1 MRADLRRDAD
11 EIWVID
17 ATPEGHQPPVNSR
30 IFQGVQQS
38 ICIVI
43 AARNTDDGTLDP
55 AIVRFRRL
63 PAKNREVK
71 FAALAAFEIDDK
83 EWEVCP
89 NLPREPF
96 LPAAQGLWE
105 MAVRIEDMFLDDAS
119 GVMAGRTWVIAPDQ
133 KSLARRWDALKEISD
148 EAQQAE
154 AFFPHPRGDRTIDK
168 ESSRGLTGHEYRSQ
182 SVRVDRGRVISP
194 TPYGAFSF
202 DRQWVIPDNR
212 LFNSPNPG
220 LWKNHSNDQIYITA
234 FNTISPESGPALTI
248 TDLIPDI
255 SHYKGSSGGRVFSLW
270 SNQEASRPNI
280 RPALLAEIASS
291 LNAQVTPSDLM
302 AYISAVAA
310 NPAYTARFQSDL
322 IQPGLRIPLTK
333 KKSTFGKAV
342 EIGRRVIWLH
352 TYGRKFVDPESNRP
366 KAPPR
371 AADGPTIPRDGA
383 IPTAPAKFPNE
394 LRYDEAAL
402 RLYVGE
408 GFIDNVTPEV
418 RAYEISNKNVIEHW
432 FSYRRKD
439 RRRPVIG
446 NSRPRSPLESIQPD
460 RWQAGYTEDLFNLLH
475 ILTLLTEMES
485 EQADLLKQVCSGP
498 LINATA
504 LRAEGVFD
512 DDPAMGHVGD
522 DRQSEL
528 NFKDPTHP

>member
-133 KSLARRWDALKEISD
+133 KSLARRWDALKAISD

-366 KAPPR
+366 KGPPR

-418 RAYEISNKNVIEHW
+418 RAYEISKKNVVEHW

-498 LINATA
+498 LVNAAA

-512 DDPAMGHVGD
+512 DDPTMGHVGD

-528 NFKDPTHP
+528 NFKDPMHP